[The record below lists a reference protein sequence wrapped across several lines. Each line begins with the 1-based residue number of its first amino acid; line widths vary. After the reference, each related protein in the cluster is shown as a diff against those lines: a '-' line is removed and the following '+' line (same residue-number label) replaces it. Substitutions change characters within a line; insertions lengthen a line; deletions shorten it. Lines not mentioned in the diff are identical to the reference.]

1 MKTYLT
7 ILLSAFCVFS
17 LKAAGE
23 TGTFSWVSTTE
34 ISGARGEYTI
44 LDDKTVRLDKV
55 YSYASRTDGFN
66 DKIYLPPYC
75 PTGAGSLPISEIGEN
90 AFSEFSTLK
99 EITFPGD
106 SVPYYQIKKIG
117 ARAFANTKI
126 TKFDILPSVEEIG
139 AGAFEGCNNLTQ
151 FVADDASAFTT
162 GDASGPLLLTSDQ
175 KTLVAV
181 AFGAITE
188 GTISLPYVEKI
199 GDSAFYKCQ
208 ALTSIDI
215 PTSVTEIGDSAFA
228 YTGLTTLTIPSNV
241 EKIGANA
248 FFHCMSL
255 TQIKLAEGLK
265 EIGDAAFST
274 VSYVT
279 QISIPSTV
287 TTIGQNAFERT
298 ASTTII
304 LKGQPSTG
312 FTAYENS
319 FPAYNKN
326 HSNKIYIPAGDKSAW
341 LASGYIKTEQG
352 RYYWGKNEKR
362 SSVQFIENI
371 PDPPTTYCVKAT
383 TVGEGVVG
391 GIGRYEPGAEVTLK
405 ITPNEEYTFSGWTDA
420 RDASTIIPTETYT
433 FTMPEGDVNVTAH
446 LIWTIHANAYITA
459 RNLISRAD
467 AKQALLDENEIC
479 TLDDFKASAP
489 GAPLVKVE
497 TTDSGAKK
505 VTVKINVKKATDLQG
520 EWTDAGSKEIS
531 IPMKNTSNASYYKV
545 IKKQ

>member
-1 MKTYLT
+1 
-7 ILLSAFCVFS
+7 
-17 LKAAGE
+17 
-23 TGTFSWVSTTE
+23 
-34 ISGARGEYTI
+34 
-44 LDDKTVRLDKV
+44 
-55 YSYASRTDGFN
+55 
-66 DKIYLPPYC
+66 
-75 PTGAGSLPISEIGEN
+75 
-90 AFSEFSTLK
+90 
-99 EITFPGD
+99 
-106 SVPYYQIKKIG
+106 
-117 ARAFANTKI
+117 
-126 TKFDILPSVEEIG
+126 
-139 AGAFEGCNNLTQ
+139 
-151 FVADDASAFTT
+151 
-162 GDASGPLLLTSDQ
+162 
-175 KTLVAV
+175 
-181 AFGAITE
+181 
-188 GTISLPYVEKI
+188 
-199 GDSAFYKCQ
+199 
-208 ALTSIDI
+208 
-215 PTSVTEIGDSAFA
+215 
-228 YTGLTTLTIPSNV
+228 
-241 EKIGANA
+241 
-248 FFHCMSL
+248 MSL

-287 TTIGQNAFERT
+287 TTIGQNAFEKT

-304 LKGQPSTG
+304 LKGLPST

-326 HSNKIYIPAGDKSAW
+326 HRNKIYIPAEYKSAW

-391 GIGRYEPGAEVTLK
+391 GIGRYEPGAEVTLT

-420 RDASTIIPTETYT
+420 SDASTIIPTETYT

-459 RNLISRAD
+459 RNLITRAD

-479 TLDDFKASAP
+479 TLDDFKTSAP

-531 IPMKNTSNASYYKV
+531 IQMKNTSNASYYKV